1 MNYTEHLKEKVFDY
15 VSQAAD
21 ELGIEAYVV
30 GGWVRDLI
38 LKRESKDIDFVCVG
52 SGIELAKRVALIAGK
67 HDGFTVYKNF
77 GTAMLKLGSVEA
89 EFVGARRESYQRN
102 SRKPIVEDGTLEDD
116 QNRRDFTINAMAI
129 SLNKGSY
136 GELVDPFNGLEDLK
150 NKRIITPLDPQ
161 ITFSDDP
168 LRMLRAIRFSSQLNF
183 DIDPDT
189 FDAIRENVDRLEIV
203 SQERNIVEINKIV
216 LSKTPSFGF
225 NLLFE
230 SGILKKIFPEMVA
243 LHGVEVREGKSHKDN
258 FYHTLK
264 VLDNI
269 SENTDDLFLRWS
281 AILHDI
287 AKPPTK
293 RFNKKAGWTFHG
305 HEDKGARMVAGI
317 FRRMKLPLDDR
328 MRYVEKLVRLHLR
341 PIALVKE
348 IITDAA
354 IRRLLFDAGD
364 DVEDLMTLCRADVTS
379 KNDYRVKKYLKNF
392 DLVDEK
398 LKRVEE
404 EDEVRNFQPVIT
416 GEMIM
421 KAFDLSPSRVVGEI
435 KTDIREAILDGKIK
449 NEYEMAFSFM
459 ISVGEERGLTS
470 IKSL

>member
-1 MNYTEHLKEKVFDY
+1 MNYKTELTENIFKY
-15 VSQAAD
+15 VHQAAK

-38 LKRESKDIDFVCVG
+38 LKRDSKDVDFVCVG
-52 SGIELAKRVALIAGK
+52 SGIELAKRVAKIAGK
-67 HDGFTVYKNF
+67 HDGFTVYKSF
-77 GTAMLKLGSVEA
+77 GTAMIKIGDVEA
-89 EFVGARRESYQRN
+89 EFVGARKESYQRN

-129 SLNKGSY
+129 SLNEANF

-150 NKRIITPLDPQ
+150 NKRIVTPLDPQ

-189 FDAIRENVDRLEIV
+189 FDAIRENVERLDIV
-203 SQERNIVEINKIV
+203 SKERNIVEINKIV
-216 LSKTPSFGF
+216 LSETPSFGF

-230 SGILKKIFPEMVA
+230 SGILKKLFPEMVA
-243 LHGVEVREGKSHKDN
+243 LHGVEKRDGKSHKDN
-258 FYHTLK
+258 FYHTLQ

-269 SENTDDLFLRWS
+269 SKNTDNLYLRWA

-293 RFNKKAGWTFHG
+293 RFNKKVGWTFHG

-317 FRRMKLPLDDR
+317 FRRLKLPLDER
-328 MRYVEKLVRLHLR
+328 MKYVEKLVRLHLR

-348 IITDAA
+348 VITDAA

-379 KNDYRVKKYLKNF
+379 KNDYRVKKYLRNF

-404 EDEVRNFQPVIT
+404 EDKVRNFQPVVT
-416 GEMIM
+416 GEIIM
-421 KAFDLSPSRVVGEI
+421 KTFNLNPSRIVGDI
-435 KTDIREAILDGKIK
+435 KNEVREAILDGKIK
-449 NEYEMAFSFM
+449 NEYDQAFSFLLE
-459 ISVGEERGLTS
+459 IGQKHGLTS
-470 IKSL
+470 N

>member
-1 MNYTEHLKEKVFDY
+1 
-15 VSQAAD
+15 
-21 ELGIEAYVV
+21 
-30 GGWVRDLI
+30 
-38 LKRESKDIDFVCVG
+38 
-52 SGIELAKRVALIAGK
+52 
-67 HDGFTVYKNF
+67 
-77 GTAMLKLGSVEA
+77 MLKIGSVEA
-89 EFVGARRESYQRN
+89 EFVGARKESYQRN

-129 SLNKGSY
+129 SLNKATY
-136 GELVDPFNGLEDLK
+136 GELVDPFDGLEDLK

-168 LRMLRAIRFSSQLNF
+168 LRMLRAIRFSSQLDF

-189 FDAIRENVDRLEIV
+189 FDAIRENIERLDIV
-203 SQERNIVEINKIV
+203 SKERNIVEINKIV
-216 LSKTPSFGF
+216 LSETPSFGF
-225 NLLFE
+225 NLLFQ
-230 SGILKKIFPEMVA
+230 SGILKKLFPEMVA

-258 FYHTLK
+258 FYHTLQ

-269 SENTDDLFLRWS
+269 SKHTTDLYLRWS

-305 HEDKGARMVAGI
+305 HEDRGARMVPGI
-317 FRRMKLPLDDR
+317 FRRLKLPLDDR
-328 MRYVEKLVRLHLR
+328 MKYVEKLVRLHLR

-348 IITDAA
+348 VITDAA

-379 KNDYRVKKYLKNF
+379 KNDFRVKKYLKNF
-392 DLVDEK
+392 DVVDEK

-404 EDEVRNFQPVIT
+404 EDKVRNFQPVIT
-416 GEMIM
+416 GEIIM
-421 KAFDLSPSRVVGEI
+421 KTFDLSPSRIVGDI
-435 KTDIREAILDGKIK
+435 KNEIREAILDGIIK
-449 NEYEMAFSFM
+449 NEYDQAFSFLLEK
-459 ISVGEERGLTS
+459 GKKYKLTNTS
-470 IKSL
+470 SKA

>member
-1 MNYTEHLKEKVFDY
+1 MNYKEHLQEKVFDY

-21 ELGIEAYVV
+21 ELGFEAYVV

-52 SGIELAKRVALIAGK
+52 SGVELARKVAQMAGK

-77 GTAMLKLGSVEA
+77 GTAMLRLGSVEA
-89 EFVGARRESYQRN
+89 EFVGARKESYQRN

-129 SLNKGSY
+129 SLNKANY
-136 GELVDPFNGLEDLK
+136 GELIDPFGGIEDLK

-189 FDAIRENVDRLEIV
+189 FDAIKNNVERLDIV
-203 SQERNIVEINKIV
+203 SKERNIVEINKLV
-216 LSKTPSFGF
+216 LSKVPSFGF

-230 SGILKKIFPEMVA
+230 SGILKNLFPEMVA
-243 LHGVEVREGKSHKDN
+243 LHGVEQREGKSHKDN

-269 SENTDDLFLRWS
+269 SENTDDLYLRWS

-293 RFNKKAGWTFHG
+293 RFNKKVGWTFHG
-305 HEDKGARMVAGI
+305 HEDKGARMVSGI
-317 FRRMKLPLDDR
+317 FRRLKLPLDER
-328 MRYVEKLVRLHLR
+328 MKYVEKLVRLHLR

-348 IITDAA
+348 VITDAA

-398 LKRVEE
+398 LARVEE
-404 EDEVRNFQPVIT
+404 EDKVRNFQPIIT

-421 KAFDLSPSRVVGEI
+421 EAFNLQPSKVVGEI
-435 KTDIREAILDGKIK
+435 KTEIREAILDGKIK
-449 NEYEMAFSFM
+449 NEYQEAFSYM
-459 ISVGEERGLTS
+459 TKIGLEKGLNADVS
-470 IKSL
+470 

>member
-1 MNYTEHLKEKVFDY
+1 MNYKEHLQEKVFDY

-21 ELGIEAYVV
+21 ELGFEAYVV

-52 SGIELAKRVALIAGK
+52 SGVELARRVAQIAGT

-77 GTAMLKLGSVEA
+77 GTAMLRLGSVEA
-89 EFVGARRESYQRN
+89 EFVGARKESYQRN

-129 SLNKGSY
+129 SLNKANY
-136 GELVDPFNGLEDLK
+136 GELIDPFGGIEDLK

-189 FDAIRENVDRLEIV
+189 FDAIKNNVERLDIV
-203 SQERNIVEINKIV
+203 SKERNIVEINKLV
-216 LSKTPSFGF
+216 LSKVPSFGF

-230 SGILKKIFPEMVA
+230 SGILKNLFPEMVA
-243 LHGVEVREGKSHKDN
+243 LHGVEQREGKSHKDN

-269 SENTDDLFLRWS
+269 SENTDDLYLRWS

-293 RFNKKAGWTFHG
+293 RFNKKVGWTFHG
-305 HEDKGARMVAGI
+305 HEDKGARMVSGI
-317 FRRMKLPLDDR
+317 FRRLKLPLDER
-328 MRYVEKLVRLHLR
+328 MKYVEKLVRLHLR

-348 IITDAA
+348 VITDAA

-398 LKRVEE
+398 LARVEE
-404 EDEVRNFQPVIT
+404 EDKVRNFQPIIT

-421 KAFDLSPSRVVGEI
+421 EAFNLQPSKVVGEI
-435 KTDIREAILDGKIK
+435 KTEIREAILDGKIK
-449 NEYEMAFSFM
+449 NEYQEAFSYM
-459 ISVGEERGLTS
+459 TKIGLEKGLNADVS
-470 IKSL
+470 